1 MRSKHL
7 TRVPRWAVG
16 RGRMGCGAAA
26 LGALTVLAACS
37 SGGGGTTASV
47 GHDHPSSTAP
57 TRSSVLSTALPTGD
71 ADAAAPA
78 PAATSSTSAPTE
90 ISIPSIGV
98 NSHLQALGL
107 NKDGSLQSPSKWQ
120 VAGWYAD
127 GIRPG
132 DPGPAVIA
140 GHVDSVNGPAVFYRL
155 TRLKPGE
162 TATVTQRNG
171 HRLTFVVDTVNQ
183 YPKNRFPTAAVYGP
197 TALPVLRLIT
207 CTGDFDRA
215 AHSYVDNLVVTAHL
229 KAPTPLSALAIA
241 TATTT

>member
-1 MRSKHL
+1 MKPMHRTPVLHPALDRRRPL
-7 TRVPRWAVG
+7 T
-16 RGRMGCGAAA
+16 CGAAA
-26 LGALTVLAACS
+26 LGTLMALAACS
-37 SGGGGTTASV
+37 SGGRATTATAQPV
-47 GHDHPSSTAP
+47 HPSSTAS
-57 TRSSVLSTALPTGD
+57 TQSTARTTALPTGD
-71 ADAAAPA
+71 ANATAPA
-78 PAATSSTSAPTE
+78 PAATGSTSAPVAIT
-90 ISIPSIGV
+90 IPSIGV
-98 NSHLQALGL
+98 HSVLQALGL
-107 NKDGSLQSPSKWQ
+107 DKDGSLESPSKWQ

-155 TRLKPGE
+155 KHLKPGQ

-171 HRLTFVVDTVNQ
+171 HRLTFTVDTVSQ

-197 TALPVLRLIT
+197 TSIPVLRLIT

-229 KAPTPLSALAIA
+229 KASTPLPAVA
-241 TATTT
+241 TA